1 MRLTILGSGTNT
13 HPTRAASGYLLY
25 TSQLLLLDFGPRTL
39 MNLMRI
45 GVDRHSI
52 THILFSH
59 YHADH
64 FADFIPFFF
73 DAVFFSNHLGTR
85 PDLTLIGPHGTKK
98 LFRTLIQTLPGFDKA
113 RFAVRFKEVSD
124 RSFMIGHTKISPRT
138 VVHSPSLHSVG
149 YRIEYGN
156 KVLAYS
162 GDAQYCKNL
171 IRLCEDANLALLDCS
186 FPANKPGRG
195 HLHAG
200 ECGLVA
206 KEASADCLVLSHFYP
221 IADRYNVREQ
231 AGERF
236 DGRIVAGKD
245 LMTIKL

>member
-1 MRLTILGSGTNT
+1 MRLTILGSGTNI
-13 HPTRAASGYLLY
+13 HQTRAASGYFLR
-25 TSQLLLLDFGPRTL
+25 TDQPLLLDFGPRTL
-39 MNLMRI
+39 MNLLKA

-73 DAVFFSNHLGTR
+73 DAVFYSNHLGTR
-85 PDLTLIGPHGTKK
+85 PDLTLIGPRGTKV
-98 LFRTLIQTLPGFDKA
+98 LFRTLIQTLPGFIKA

-124 RSFMIGHTKISPRT
+124 RSFIISSTKISPRT
-138 VVHSPSLHSVG
+138 VVHSPNLHSVG

-156 KVLAYS
+156 KALAYS
-162 GDAQYCKNL
+162 GDAQYCDSL
-171 IRLCEDANLALLDCS
+171 IRLCSDVDLALLDCS
-186 FPANKPGRG
+186 FPANKPGLG

-206 KEASADCLVLSHFYP
+206 KEAGVTRLVLSHFYP
-221 IADRYNVREQ
+221 IADRYNVQEQ
-231 AGERF
+231 AGETF
-236 DGRIVAGKD
+236 GGKIVAGKD
-245 LMTIKL
+245 LMTVKL